1 MSQILQFKK
10 VPVLA
15 LLDILE
21 NLYIDG
27 ATYVDIEGVSSAEEF
42 SDSIKIIV
50 RPEYVEVEEEEETED
65 GIIFDKT
72 NITPISEID
81 DLRNLI

>member
-10 VPVLA
+10 VPILP

-27 ATYVDIEGVSSAEEF
+27 ATYVDIEGVSSPEEF

>member
-27 ATYVDIEGVSSAEEF
+27 ATYVDIQGVSSPEEF

-50 RPEYVEVEEEEETED
+50 RPEYVEVEEEETED

>member
-1 MSQILQFKK
+1 MSQKLQFKK
-10 VPVLA
+10 VPILP

-21 NLYIDG
+21 NLYMDG
-27 ATYVDIEGVSSAEEF
+27 TVYIDIEGLSNLEEF

-50 RPEYVEVEEEEETED
+50 RPEYMEVEEEVEED
-65 GIIFDKT
+65 IIFDET

>member
-1 MSQILQFKK
+1 MSQKLQFKK
-10 VPVLA
+10 VPILP

-50 RPEYVEVEEEEETED
+50 RPEYVEVEETED
-65 GIIFDKT
+65 DIIFDKT

>member
-15 LLDILE
+15 LLNILE

-50 RPEYVEVEEEEETED
+50 RPEYVEVEEETED
-65 GIIFDKT
+65 GIIFDET

>member
-50 RPEYVEVEEEEETED
+50 RPEYVEVEETED
-65 GIIFDKT
+65 GIIFDET